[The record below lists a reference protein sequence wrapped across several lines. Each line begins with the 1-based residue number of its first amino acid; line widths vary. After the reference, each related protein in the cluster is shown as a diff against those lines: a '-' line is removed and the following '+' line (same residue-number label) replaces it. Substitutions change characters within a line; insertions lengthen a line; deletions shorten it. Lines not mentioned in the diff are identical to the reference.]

1 MQTVLRTILSAGAVA
16 TAAMLAGAAALSPAQ
31 AATIEIHNTM
41 SPGGSE
47 EAALQRFKEIIE
59 ERSNGEMTVNV
70 YLASQ
75 LGNESEVLELLNI
88 GQTQMSLTGGAFMGQ
103 YAPEYN
109 AVSVPFVFPN
119 WEAVEHYI
127 METPSG
133 EAMQEQ
139 ARERGNLVY
148 LGPQMRAFRHMTSN
162 RPVESP
168 EDLDGLPMRL
178 PQIPVWVD
186 VWEELGVQAVVI
198 PASDIY
204 LAMRTGQVDAHEN
217 SLASP
222 YTRQLWEV
230 QDYIITTSHL
240 SFPWHW
246 VASADWW
253 DSLSEE
259 ERTMIREAVEE
270 ARQYGIEVE
279 REKDEYYREALIER
293 GMTFIDV
300 EQAPF
305 REAAAPAVD
314 AALAEMADSVRGDIE
329 TAIEAS
335 QQSE

>member
-1 MQTVLRTILSAGAVA
+1 MKFTLRTVLSVGAVA
-16 TAAMLAGAAALSPAQ
+16 TAAVVTGAAALAPAQ
-31 AATIEIHNTM
+31 AETIEIHNTM

-59 ERSNGEMTVNV
+59 ERSDGEMTVNV

-75 LGNESEVLELLNI
+75 LGNEAEVLELLNI

-127 METPSG
+127 MESPSG

-148 LGPQMRAFRHMTSN
+148 LGPQMRAFRHMTSD
-162 RPVESP
+162 RPIETP
-168 EDLDGLPMRL
+168 EDLEGLPMRL
-178 PQIPVWVD
+178 PKIPVWVD

-204 LAMRTGQVDAHEN
+204 LAMRTGQVEAHEN

-230 QDYIITTSHL
+230 QDYIVTTSHL

-253 DSLSEE
+253 DSLTDE
-259 ERTMIREAVEE
+259 ERTMITEAVEE
-270 ARQYGIEVE
+270 ARQHGIEVE
-279 REKDEYYREALIER
+279 REKDAFYRDALIEK

-300 EQAPF
+300 DQAPF
-305 REAAAPAVD
+305 REAAEPAVD
-314 AALAEMADSVRGDIE
+314 RALAEMAEGVSDD
-329 TAIEAS
+329 IEAS
-335 QQSE
+335 IDASQQQQ